1 MKRSFLVKML
11 RVTALLSIA
20 TMSLWAQ
27 ELGYKAGWF
36 KGDTITSSSP
46 LEGVA
51 DIFQARY
58 AKPITYED
66 PVWEWDGDAEFRG
79 IEGNANWAGAKAW
92 VPLRRVF
99 HLPFELTET
108 RQSTLSSALLESV
121 LAEYHRQNPLAHFRV
136 IQSRLG
142 LHFVPDTSHNRSGQV
157 APALSAMDTTITVP
171 EGNRTASA
179 HFEAICEAISQR
191 QGFRV
196 LGMAVGIGEDWYENL
211 FDAPGGKLTWGAT
224 AVTARE
230 ALVDLL
236 DHSATSFSWRLLC
249 EPSTLPHGVAR
260 CSMNLQPL
268 HVVRPD
274 ANGNP
279 VLVRLE
285 YDRRSR

>member
-1 MKRSFLVKML
+1 MNASCLTKIVP
-11 RVTALLSIA
+11 VTALLTVAAAILGA
-20 TMSLWAQ
+20 R
-27 ELGYKAGWF
+27 ELGYKAGLF
-36 KGDTITSSSP
+36 KGDSTVSSRP
-46 LEGVA
+46 AA
-51 DIFQARY
+51 DIADILQARY
-58 AKPITYED
+58 EKPVTYED
-66 PVWEWDGDAEFRG
+66 PVWQWDGDAEYWA
-79 IEGNANWAGAKAW
+79 IEGNPNWAGAKAW
-92 VPLRRVF
+92 VPVRRVF
-99 HLPFELTET
+99 HLPPELTTE
-108 RQSTLSSALLESV
+108 RPPALSAALLERV

-211 FDAPGGKLTWGAT
+211 FDAPGGKLTRGAT